1 MEECKEEELINQLM
15 DQFIMD
21 YLKTIKNTDTDNKH
35 QLMERHIK
43 EILSTMKK
51 MEKVSE
57 LISLNVNTM
66 ANGLIINQMV
76 KDKLL

>member
-15 DQFIMD
+15 DLFIMG
-21 YLKTIKNTDTDNKH
+21 YLKTIKNMDTDNKH
-35 QLMERHIK
+35 KLMERHIK
-43 EILSTMKK
+43 EILSMMEK